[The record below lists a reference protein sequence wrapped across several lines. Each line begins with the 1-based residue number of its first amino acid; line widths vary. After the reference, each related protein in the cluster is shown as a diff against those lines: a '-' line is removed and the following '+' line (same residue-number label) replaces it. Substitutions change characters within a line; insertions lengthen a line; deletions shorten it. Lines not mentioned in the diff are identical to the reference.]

1 MTLDKFQS
9 IENEVIGIIK
19 DSFCKAIEESTSDFI
34 LLLARGGYNELLER
48 SSIDLSPFVIDDRTD
63 FLVDL
68 TRKKF
73 FVKYINDY
81 VSRLVN
87 NKYMSNEEE
96 EFEIT
101 IQLMIYSHIWE
112 SHLFL
117 NQLER
122 LAMIQL
128 GKGYNWI
135 SQLNNSETR
144 KGAFIKNNI
153 INRFERSDNN
163 MAELIK
169 RCYSNNLRNDFAH
182 STYYIS
188 DRKITSNGS
197 YLFSGPTINFEEWE
211 ERFVYSMLLSYQIN
225 DMLLEYRNQY
235 IDIQGDT
242 PIMIEIPLKGNH
254 NKKGYAYI
262 KPERIN
268 GKEEK
273 VRFVFAQNE
282 ITNII

>member
-19 DSFCKAIEESTSDFI
+19 DSFCKAIEESTADFI

-48 SSIDLSPFVIDDRTD
+48 SSIDLSPFVIDDKTD
-63 FLVDL
+63 LLVDI

-87 NKYMSNEEE
+87 NKSMSNEEE
-96 EFEIT
+96 EFEIN

-153 INRFERSDNN
+153 INRFEKTDNN

-182 STYYIS
+182 STYYMW

-197 YLFSGPTINFEEWE
+197 YLFSGQPISFEEWE
-211 ERFVYSMLLSYQIN
+211 EQFVYSMLLSYQMN

-242 PIMIEIPLKGNH
+242 PIRIEIPLKGNH
-254 NKKGYAYI
+254 NKKGFAYI
-262 KPERIN
+262 MPERIN
-268 GKEEK
+268 RKEEK
-273 VRFVFAQNE
+273 VRFIFAQN
-282 ITNII
+282 

>member
-1 MTLDKFQS
+1 MTIERFYT

-19 DSFCKAIEESTSDFI
+19 DSFCKAIERSSTDFI
-34 LLLARGGYNELLER
+34 LLFARGGYNELLER
-48 SSIDLSPFVIDDRTD
+48 SSVDLSPFVIDDRTD
-63 FLVDL
+63 FWVDL

-81 VSRLVN
+81 VFRLTN
-87 NKYMSNEEE
+87 QKSMSDEEQ
-96 EFEIT
+96 EFEIN

-122 LAMIQL
+122 LAMIQQ
-128 GKGYNWI
+128 GKGYNWK
-135 SQLNNSETR
+135 SQLNNTDTK

-153 INRFERSDNN
+153 INRFERTDNN

-188 DRKITSNGS
+188 DRKISSNGS
-197 YLFSGPTINFEEWE
+197 HLYSDLSISFEEWE
-211 ERFVYSMLLSYQIN
+211 EWFVYSMLLSYQLN
-225 DMLLEYRNQY
+225 DMLLEYRNQF
-235 IDIQGDT
+235 IDIQGKS
-242 PIMIEIPLKGNH
+242 PIMIEVPLKGNH

-273 VRFVFAQNE
+273 VRFTFAQNE
-282 ITNII
+282 DTNPV

>member
-34 LLLARGGYNELLER
+34 LLLARGGYNEFLER

-96 EFEIT
+96 FEIT

-135 SQLNNSETR
+135 SQLNNSETK

-197 YLFSGPTINFEEWE
+197 CLFSGPTIN
-211 ERFVYSMLLSYQIN
+211 
-225 DMLLEYRNQY
+225 
-235 IDIQGDT
+235 
-242 PIMIEIPLKGNH
+242 IEDRKS
-254 NKKGYAYI
+254 
-262 KPERIN
+262 
-268 GKEEK
+268 
-273 VRFVFAQNE
+273 VV
-282 ITNII
+282 